1 MMQKQK
7 RQLAH
12 QAKVQYEREVG
23 GSDPAVLE
31 MDIREAEAEAQAEL
45 EARQRQASTL
55 YTSPTSSQPLTQE
68 QPGTIWRYRPTPAR
82 DGLTLSTPMTEG
94 TDRMAAEGY
103 FMNTGSTRAPL
114 DSVERNHSRRSSDYP
129 DPDDL
134 EVGLDEEEL
143 ARLAQMEEE
152 EKAMI
157 DRFGSG
163 FRSNAEDVFLDGL
176 TWEDL
181 EPDEDELGNDD
192 VEMAG

>member
-1 MMQKQK
+1 MQKQK

-31 MDIREAEAEAQAEL
+31 MDIREAEAEAQAES

-82 DGLTLSTPMTEG
+82 DRLTLSTPMTEG

-103 FMNTGSTRAPL
+103 FLNTGSTRAPL
-114 DSVERNHSRRSSDYP
+114 DSVERNSSRRSSDYP
-129 DPDDL
+129 DPDER
-134 EVGLDEEEL
+134 EVDVDEMEL

-163 FRSNAEDVFLDGL
+163 FRSNTEDVFLDGL

-181 EPDEDELGNDD
+181 EPDEDELANDD